1 MWEDAQI
8 ASLSFRR
15 TRRERRS
22 VCTHV
27 NSTIGPDVDAV
38 SLAAGLPL
46 KTVSRDAGVRVSR
59 GRTLRKDGHVRTY
72 ACVR

>member
-1 MWEDAQI
+1 MRAKRVSDERGVGREGEKGWKDCRSRPAVVWEDAQI

-27 NSTIGPDVDAV
+27 NSAIGPDVRGD
-38 SLAAGLPL
+38 
-46 KTVSRDAGVRVSR
+46 VRAR
-59 GRTLRKDGHVRTY
+59 
-72 ACVR
+72 